1 MHAFHCETKKQIQA
15 LTCRD
20 GQFSLKFPSFVSCLE
35 CLSISFQI
43 VSPVVCIDM
52 YLLQKKEIILNYS
65 NNCYLCI
72 FKIVYI
78 YGTEVNRG
86 NATARSRRHNYASSC
101 LCCISPL
108 TTVGGPVDGQTSPE
122 IPKENTMVF
131 VYLNCS
137 QKFKHHWQRIVFVP
151 FQMLPIRDVRFRCSR
166 LPSLFFIGGPLVY
179 LISYVA
185 AAF

>member
-1 MHAFHCETKKQIQA
+1 MFI
-15 LTCRD
+15 
-20 GQFSLKFPSFVSCLE
+20 
-35 CLSISFQI
+35 
-43 VSPVVCIDM
+43 
-52 YLLQKKEIILNYS
+52 YLLSNCQSGCLYRYVSSTKKEIILNYS

-78 YGTEVNRG
+78 YGTEVNRC
-86 NATARSRRHNYASSC
+86 NATARSRRHNYASNC

-137 QKFKHHWQRIVFVP
+137 QKFKHHWQRIVFMP

-166 LPSLFFIGGPLVY
+166 LPSLFFICGPHLSYILCCCCFLNCFVTCKVC
-179 LISYVA
+179 ISIVGISCRLLYW
-185 AAF
+185 FSSS